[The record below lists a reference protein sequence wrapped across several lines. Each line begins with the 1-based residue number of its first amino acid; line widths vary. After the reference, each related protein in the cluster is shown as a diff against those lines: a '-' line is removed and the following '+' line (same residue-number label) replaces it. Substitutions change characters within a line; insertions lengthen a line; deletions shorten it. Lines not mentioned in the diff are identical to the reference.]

1 MGLLNIA
8 EEIGAAYL
16 EHGINGVVYPR
27 YLFHRTK
34 EESLAKILESNKLV
48 AGTRSRCEDVRVS
61 MSTKTNRKEFG
72 PITLVIDADKL
83 RQNYTV
89 RAFDYDKSMGQYA
102 YEDEWFTDVDITDL
116 SKYMVDIISD
126 FDFSYDRLYCYA
138 HINKDIAKIVS
149 LPKMGQESK

>member
-8 EEIGAAYL
+8 EEIGDAYL

-34 EESLAKILESNKLV
+34 EENLAKILESNKLV

-83 RQNYTV
+83 RQDYTV
-89 RAFDYDKSMGQYA
+89 REFDYDKSMGQYA
-102 YEDEWFTDVDITDL
+102 YEDEWSTDIDITNL
-116 SKYMVDIISD
+116 SKYVVDIISD
-126 FDFSYDRLYCYA
+126 YDFSYDRLYCYS
-138 HINKDIAKIVS
+138 HINEDIAKIIS
-149 LPKMGQESK
+149 LPEMGQESE